1 MGVDTLRT
9 PTVENLLNAIASTG
23 DADAAWA
30 LVCDVCTVREIDEMA
45 RRLEVAR
52 LLDEGQSYL
61 AIQEATGASATTVSR
76 VSKCLAMGAGGYRSA
91 LDALAAQSTEPAA
104 PTEPPA
110 PTEPATRTAPAAP
123 TESATETR
131 GGE

>member
-91 LDALAAQSTEPAA
+91 LDALAAL

-123 TESATETR
+123 TEPATETR

>member
-9 PTVENLLNAIASTG
+9 PTVENLLFAIASVR

-76 VSKCLAMGAGGYRSA
+76 VSKCLTMGAGGYRSA
-91 LDALAAQSTEPAA
+91 LDALAAQPPDLAA
-104 PTEPPA
+104 SPEPPV
-110 PTEPATRTAPAAP
+110 PTEPA
-123 TESATETR
+123 SETR